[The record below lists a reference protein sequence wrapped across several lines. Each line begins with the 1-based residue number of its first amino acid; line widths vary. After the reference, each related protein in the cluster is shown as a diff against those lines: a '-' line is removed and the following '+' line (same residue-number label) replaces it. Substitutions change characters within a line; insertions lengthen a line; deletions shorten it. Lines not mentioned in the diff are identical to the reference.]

1 MRVSHKLLSAWLAV
15 VSVGLYQSQH
25 DIKLILSV
33 PFSPSSSA
41 WFAPTV
47 VVAYSPAS
55 TVVSTSVQKRQRRRR
70 SQEYSPNQIR
80 HQQPLEYLSSSHS
93 LLTCRQASSSSSS
106 LSDNLRR
113 NYKQDHSFPKQQEQH
128 HSTPPPPPQQQEQ
141 QEPEEDKNVVAGEIT
156 SSNPPPPTTTHNED
170 NHAAA
175 TDDPSST
182 SIATSISPADIPM
195 TKKMRQLEK
204 YKEKVLNMQ
213 LPQNQTYN
221 FWEEEELSITSFN
234 MDLHNLAIED
244 PQRAQDALEIME
256 ELYEQDPDNPMFVQP
271 NSASYTCVIEGWCY
285 NSHFN
290 YNSRNNNKN
299 NRQQEQQRT
308 ETRDEAGD
316 SDSDVYVDEEGDDSE
331 RNAPIMFN
339 RNDAAQRAQDLL
351 DIMEESCA
359 RNGRLCPNE
368 LTYILVCQ
376 QWAESHKDDLTGLK
390 AQRAHDILARLRDA
404 QQLQGSDG
412 VDENSADDAS
422 SRAPRSTSSSSLP
435 PKPSL
440 KLYSIVLEGWC
451 KRAGKIPHA
460 MDRAEELLHEME
472 QSSISPSQN
481 MTTVT
486 SSDSR
491 GRSTDS
497 VAEPAPRVINTRIR
511 PNVLTYTSILGG
523 LARSRE
529 PDLATR
535 AMDVLER
542 MQRFG
547 VEPDMVAY
555 TSVLNCWAK
564 AVSRQERQVAASKAL
579 QILQDMEDM
588 YLNEE
593 KYHVKPNV
601 VTYATAIKAI
611 GNSFDPNAPALC
623 EQVLERMYNL
633 TESGKINVAPNTGT
647 YNAVITSLS
656 NCGGPGSTTSKAQRL
671 ANVRR
676 TESLLVDMIKRSRFQ
691 QETAVEPNIRTW
703 GAVLRAWA
711 DSGQPDAGEQAER
724 VLNRLQEWYDDGKT
738 SVRPNVVCHTTVIR
752 AWGRSAGTKGVSS
765 KEAMDRIEKL
775 LQKME
780 DMYEETLDPDI
791 RPNKITYVTAIDAIC
806 RHCPKE
812 TVGSKVQGIVDRM
825 MRLYGKGLGHDR
837 PTRIVLNALINAWSK
852 SSEPNAAPN
861 AERIFQWMES
871 QYKSGRDDF
880 VKPDRVS
887 LCCVLNAWANAA
899 QFDPDAALRAQQILD
914 YTESLSAEE
923 RGFRHSVVCHNI
935 CIKAWGRSRAPDSVE
950 RAEAILLKLEE
961 QERELNDL
969 RGSSS
974 PGDDKTSPNDDE
986 DSEEVDDLT
995 TMSDIIVPD
1004 ITTYSSVINC
1014 CAYYVGDEEGR
1025 RKALEVALRTFDK
1038 TLRYC
1043 EKNNN
1048 KKVAGS
1054 AAAGDGP
1061 NHIVYGTLFKAIS
1074 KLVDQRNDKDQ
1085 LMRQYFL
1092 QCCEHGQVDAFV
1104 LSQVR
1109 GGSSRELFR
1118 DLVLTPSS
1126 LRGKNA
1132 DTLDVNALLKY
1143 VPSAWTRNVE
1153 QLSRAHHIM

>member
-1 MRVSHKLLSAWLAV
+1 MRARQLLFVWLSVSIGWYESRQD
-15 VSVGLYQSQH
+15 GLIWQ
-25 DIKLILSV
+25 V
-33 PFSPSSSA
+33 PFSPSA
-41 WFAPTV
+41 WFVPVV
-47 VVAYSPAS
+47 VVAYSPAATKTS
-55 TVVSTSVQKRQRRRR
+55 TNLQRQRRRQN
-70 SQEYSPNQIR
+70 QEYRHSTQNQQR
-80 HQQPLEYLSSSHS
+80 QQQPLDYLSSSHS

-113 NYKQDHSFPKQQEQH
+113 SYKQDRSFPNQQQQQH
-128 HSTPPPPPQQQEQ
+128 HSTPPPPPQEQE
-141 QEPEEDKNVVAGEIT
+141 EEERADDESSYSNPQPTTQHVAPVPT
-156 SSNPPPPTTTHNED
+156 SSAHD
-170 NHAAA
+170 S
-175 TDDPSST
+175 SST
-182 SIATSISPADIPM
+182 SLPSATSDIPM

-204 YKEKVLNMQ
+204 YKEKVLNIPQ
-213 LPQNQTYN
+213 PQNQTYN

-256 ELYEQDPDNPMFVQP
+256 DLYNQDPDNPMFVQP

-290 YNSRNNNKN
+290 LNSRQNNKQD
-299 NRQQEQQRT
+299 QQRRT

-316 SDSDVYVDEEGDDSE
+316 VNDSDSENYVDDEGDDTA
-331 RNAPIMFN
+331 RNVPIMFN
-339 RNDAAQRAQDLL
+339 RDDAAQRTQDLL

-359 RNGRLCPNE
+359 TNGRLCPNE

-376 QWAESHKDDLTGLK
+376 QWAESHKDDMMGLK
-390 AQRAHDILARLRDA
+390 AQKAHDILARLRDA
-404 QQLQGSDG
+404 QLQCSDG
-412 VDENSADDAS
+412 ADVDNNNDDDDSS
-422 SRAPRSTSSSSLP
+422 SRAPRSQSSSP

-481 MTTVT
+481 ASVAVT
-486 SSDSR
+486 SSADSKVR
-491 GRSTDS
+491 DADP
-497 VAEPAPRVINTRIR
+497 AEPTPRVINTRIR

-535 AMDVLER
+535 AMDMLER

-588 YLNEE
+588 YLHEE

-633 TESGKINVAPNTGT
+633 TESGKINVPPNTGT

-691 QETAVEPNIRTW
+691 KETAVEPNIRTW

-923 RGFRHSVVCHNI
+923 RGFRHSVICHNI

-1061 NHIVYGTLFKAIS
+1061 NHIVYGTVFKAIS